1 MSTPYIDFH
10 FNDSTA
16 DYTTRLIENVAGEL
30 TLEGAFMCKKSIYTP
45 GEHSWREAL
54 PRAIQRMDN

>member
-30 TLEGAFMCKKSIYTP
+30 TLEGAFMCKSIYTP